1 MLKILKEIFLP
12 DINKA
17 NNQFSDISKH
27 QIATCALLLEV
38 ANADDEF
45 TDAEK
50 EKIIEIMQ
58 SSFNLTKEQVSELMI
73 LADQSLEDS
82 ISLYEFTDIL
92 NNNFDHSE
100 KKEIL
105 KNIWRLIFADNHLH
119 EYEEYFVRK
128 ISKTLNLYHQ
138 DFIETKLQVKE
149 ELGI

>member
-92 NNNFDHSE
+92 NNNYDHSE